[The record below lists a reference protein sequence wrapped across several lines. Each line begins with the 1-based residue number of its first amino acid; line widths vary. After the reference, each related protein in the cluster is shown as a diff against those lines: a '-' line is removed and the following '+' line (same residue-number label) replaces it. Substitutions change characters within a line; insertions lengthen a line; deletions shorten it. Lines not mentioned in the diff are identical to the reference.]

1 MKLFASIL
9 TTAVITGSVWGL
21 VVLQPAMA
29 DSTQQAQINNEFSDV
44 SHDVKRGDT
53 PQQYLRGVTKTI
65 SLESLPS
72 LWREFDSKLV
82 ESDKLPDNLDRIVVL
97 YQELNSDFTEAQVT
111 IGYPTEKSPLASD
124 LVALPA
130 IEQAEL
136 LMHRGQHSESELMDA
151 WGRINFQK
159 SVDAL
164 VEIHYLNSQGQP
176 ESSQLSV
183 YYK

>member
-65 SLESLPS
+65 SLESL
-72 LWREFDSKLV
+72 
-82 ESDKLPDNLDRIVVL
+82 
-97 YQELNSDFTEAQVT
+97 
-111 IGYPTEKSPLASD
+111 SPYLRCGASSIASW
-124 LVALPA
+124 LSP
-130 IEQAEL
+130 I
-136 LMHRGQHSESELMDA
+136 
-151 WGRINFQK
+151 
-159 SVDAL
+159 
-164 VEIHYLNSQGQP
+164 NSQTIWT
-176 ESSQLSV
+176 ES
-183 YYK
+183 